1 MLARVRD
8 QLRAQQLTL
17 EVTQE
22 AKDHIIKI
30 GYDVSYGARPLRR
43 VIQNMIEDPL
53 AEQLLLNAYE
63 PGETVIVDKDP
74 DAGLSIHAAKEL
86 EPVSA

>member
-1 MLARVRD
+1 
-8 QLRAQQLTL
+8 
-17 EVTQE
+17 
-22 AKDHIIKI
+22 
-30 GYDVSYGARPLRR
+30 